1 MLLILALGSSLATP
15 ISSPQNQSCAAD
27 EAKGEKVEFATYSDY
42 FEKNTSGLKG
52 ESSYLEFTDRD
63 AFDKVFALRPPLMG
77 KKSVGL
83 PDGAFE
89 KKLVVAVVK
98 RGLAPTTYKLGKTT
112 TEGDALYLQYTA
124 AAGKPTT
131 ATFASPLIVAVDRGK
146 IRTVVFIEN
155 EKTAAKLEV
164 K

>member
-1 MLLILALGSSLATP
+1 MFLMLALGCSLAIP
-15 ISSPQNQSCAAD
+15 ISSPQGQGCAAD
-27 EAKGEKVEFATYSDY
+27 EAKGEKVEFATFSDY

-52 ESSYLEFTDRD
+52 EASYLEFAGKD

-89 KKLVVAVVK
+89 KKLVVAVVR
-98 RGLAPTTYKLGKTT
+98 RGPAPTTYKVEKITV
-112 TEGDALYLQYTA
+112 EGDALYLQYTA
-124 AAGKPTT
+124 MAGKPTT
-131 ATFASPLIVAVDRGK
+131 ATFASPLIAAVDRGK

-155 EKTAAKLEV
+155 EKAAAKLEV